1 MGVLGSP
8 VSAKDIFYILLPI
21 SVITLVLGIVGNTL
35 LLKSSY
41 RRYRGMES
49 LPNRLFLTLCIS
61 NMTCCYI
68 VLPVHIIKLICD
80 YLTFKQASSFIC
92 LFRYVAAVSITS
104 FSFILLTLLV
114 LVRKDKILDVALT
127 EEKLVRKENF
137 KLIMGALIA
146 LSSLP
151 NIAIF
156 LLYLFI
162 YIQEGLRPCQKPQ
175 KKISTSRILEIVAG
189 AFMILITFPSIV
201 LLLRAVEQIRNKVKS
216 LAIRS
221 LKVQPSLT
229 KLNISFMYVGIFL
242 IFWAPFG
249 IMSFCSGSISN
260 MFYKSWFNIGYTIS
274 FGYVAFLP
282 LIFILTETHVQKTL
296 QKTYLRNR
304 FPGKAYLMGV
314 TDQGQNRSKRN
325 SLEKNINMLDYLI
338 RHNLKFQFDLGTHT
352 LSIT

>member
-146 LSSLP
+146 LSSLS

-325 SLEKNINMLDYLI
+325 SLEKNVNMLDYLI